1 MRSVDPRTKV
11 GRRAF
16 LRTSAAAPAAVAI
29 AASAFTADAWAESAN
44 LSPHVMATLTRM
56 ARDTYPHDRLA
67 DTYYVNAVAPYDAKA
82 AADPALKAM
91 LEQGVARLDA
101 EATDRH
107 GVTYVLV
114 GWEEDRVAIL
124 RAVEHSA
131 FFQKVRGGLVVGLY
145 NQKEVWPKFGYEGS
159 SAEHGGYIH
168 RGFDDIDWLKS

>member
-29 AASAFTADAWAESAN
+29 AASAFTADAWAESTN

-67 DTYYVNAVAPYDAKA
+67 DVYYVTAIAPYDDKAK
-82 AADPALKAM
+82 DPAVKAL

-101 EATDRH
+101 EAADRH
-107 GVTYVLV
+107 GVTYLQVP
-114 GWEEDRVAIL
+114 WEEDRVAIL
-124 RAVEHSA
+124 RAMEHSA
-131 FFQKVRGGLVVGLY
+131 FFQKIRGGLVVGLY

-159 SAEHGGYIH
+159 SAEYGGYIH